1 MKKKVAAAV
10 CVLSLL
16 IGGVALMS
24 STVDA
29 APWISATDSYST
41 TWLKDIEQEL
51 YKQEYRS
58 VFMNDPRTPQASVLK
73 LLNRA
78 AAAYEAK
85 NMQLAEQFVREA
97 IGVLEQLEQGVVKNY
112 YAQSDIEPI
121 VNFIKQHVPVKLS

>member
-1 MKKKVAAAV
+1 MKKKVVAAV

-24 STVDA
+24 STVNA
-29 APWISATDSYST
+29 APWISTTDSYSAA
-41 TWLKDIEQEL
+41 WLKDIEQEL
-51 YKQEYRS
+51 YNQEYRS
-58 VFMNDPRTPQASVLK
+58 VFMNDPRTPQASVLT

-85 NMQLAEQFVREA
+85 NTQLAEQFVREA
-97 IGVLEQLEQGVVKNY
+97 IGVLEQGVAKKY

-121 VNFIKQHVPVKLS
+121 VNFIKQHVPVTLS

>member
-1 MKKKVAAAV
+1 MMKKVVAAV

-29 APWISATDSYST
+29 APWISAADSYSA

-51 YKQEYRS
+51 YKQDYRS

-78 AAAYEAK
+78 ATAYEAK

-97 IGVLEQLEQGVVKNY
+97 IGVLEQGVTKNY

>member
-1 MKKKVAAAV
+1 MTMSKTISVV

-16 IGGVALMS
+16 FGGVALMPAA
-24 STVDA
+24 VNA
-29 APWISATDSYST
+29 APWISAADSYSAS
-41 TWLKDIEQEL
+41 WLKDVEQEL
-51 YKQEYRS
+51 YKKEYRS

-97 IGVLEQLEQGVVKNY
+97 IGVLEQGITKNY
-112 YAQSDIEPI
+112 YGQADIEPI
-121 VNFIKQHVPVKLS
+121 VNFIKQHAPVKLS

>member
-1 MKKKVAAAV
+1 MMKKKLVAAA

-24 STVDA
+24 STVNA
-29 APWISATDSYST
+29 APWISAADSYST
-41 TWLKDIEQEL
+41 SWVKEIEQEL
-51 YKQEYRS
+51 YKKEYRS
-58 VFMNDPRTPQASVLK
+58 VFLNDPRTPQASVLK

-85 NMQLAEQFVREA
+85 NTQLAEQFIREA
-97 IGVLEQLEQGVVKNY
+97 IGVLEQGVQKNY
-112 YAQSDIEPI
+112 FTRADIEPI